1 MRQIHA
7 ERGLVSLGLPICD
20 FGVAG
25 DRVFC
30 NWFEFQPLRAVDQEH
45 EKAKFKDGLGGDG
58 QDSVAYLWERSFPS
72 DYKCSRENRTAK
84 TIWEAVGSWF
94 PALRVRFFARALR
107 ALVSHGSGLN
117 GSGD

>member
-58 QDSVAYLWERSFPS
+58 QDSVAYRHSAPSFVGIFNFLN
-72 DYKCSRENRTAK
+72 REKNIFSFLQTCA
-84 TIWEAVGSWF
+84 
-94 PALRVRFFARALR
+94 
-107 ALVSHGSGLN
+107 
-117 GSGD
+117 